1 MAESMTTPTKISAR
15 NPVRRVCGGSH
26 ESRYMLWIFTK
37 AGSSKDLCSKVYKSC
52 GIKITED
59 DTRLA
64 VLCRSCVAF
73 VDKMDQFIRGGGGG
87 GGLYSESSISRQY
100 AVLYKL
106 RIFDSVKRCFQ
117 LSPTSHQPSKRPL
130 VLKEMPTESF
140 DVAGRPSQLLAHAK
154 MPLFPIS
161 FFPVLGRLYSGRFI
175 FFE

>member
-1 MAESMTTPTKISAR
+1 M
-15 NPVRRVCGGSH
+15 
-26 ESRYMLWIFTK
+26 
-37 AGSSKDLCSKVYKSC
+37 
-52 GIKITED
+52 
-59 DTRLA
+59 
-64 VLCRSCVAF
+64 LCRSCVTF

-87 GGLYSESSISRQY
+87 VYSESSISRQN
-100 AVLYKL
+100 AGLYKL

-161 FFPVLGRLYSGRFI
+161 FFPVLGRLCSGRFI